1 MPGPATPPVAMR
13 SAAGLPRISACTS
26 HQSRMRSTNA
36 LIDTTTAGPA
46 ISGMPEDVAV
56 SAHARAAEIAAV
68 ERLMEQRSQDAHVER
83 TC

>member
-46 ISGMPEDVAV
+46 ISGMPDRRRRV
-56 SAHARAAEIAAV
+56 SARP
-68 ERLMEQRSQDAHVER
+68 RGGDRCR
-83 TC
+83 